1 MLSCRGEGEGD
12 NVRRIKTEFFIQMDG
27 AKTSQQDKIL
37 VIGTTNRPESL
48 DEAARRRFV
57 RRLYVPLP
65 NDSSRRLFINHLIQ
79 QEMKLGFSIILS
91 PNEIL
96 EIVKKS

>member
-1 MLSCRGEGEGD
+1 MGESEKLIKTLFAVAKFMQPSVIFLDEIDSLLSQRGDSEMD
-12 NVRRIKTEFFIQMDG
+12 NVRRIKNEFFVQLDG
-27 AKTSQQDKIL
+27 AKTNKDDKIL

-65 NDSSRRLFINHLIQ
+65 NNMSR
-79 QEMKLGFSIILS
+79 K
-91 PNEIL
+91 
-96 EIVKKS
+96 

>member
-1 MLSCRGEGEGD
+1 
-12 NVRRIKTEFFIQMDG
+12 MDG

-65 NDSSRRLFINHLIQ
+65 NDNSRRLFINHLIL
-79 QEMKLGFSIILS
+79 QESKLGFIINLS
-91 PNEIL
+91 
-96 EIVKKS
+96 S

>member
-1 MLSCRGEGEGD
+1 
-12 NVRRIKTEFFIQMDG
+12 MDG
-27 AKTSQQDKIL
+27 AKTTNSDKVL

-65 NDSSRRLFINHLIQ
+65 KDES
-79 QEMKLGFSIILS
+79 
-91 PNEIL
+91 
-96 EIVKKS
+96 